1 MGRIINESFTLTG
14 RKVGKGIYV
23 YSKNSKSKDRSVC
36 PETIE
41 IVKRFALKP
50 KGFMD
55 DQDLQLRI
63 ASRFINDAVLCLQEN
78 ILANPVRTYF
88 VFSVTGNLHVS
99 VGTG

>member
-1 MGRIINESFTLTG
+1 M
-14 RKVGKGIYV
+14 
-23 YSKNSKSKDRSVC
+23 C